1 MTFVPSCGAERV
13 KNEERKMLQVFVCV
27 CVYRA
32 TLTLSEWVSGLELA
46 LVLLWDWACPS
57 WDVRV
62 ATLAF
67 NWATSVTEQ
76 WASVCESVSFS
87 SRTETYLKRN
97 SFSKRQL
104 LIRDDIYNNNNV
116 HPLPTLLWDTKL
128 YHTLKLLSTNRESY
142 FVFFFLLIIIHNCLE
157 SFYELVNLYNVIYEE
172 RIFTRK

>member
-1 MTFVPSCGAERV
+1 MKSRRCF
-13 KNEERKMLQVFVCV
+13 KYLFVCV
-27 CVYRA
+27 CIA

-67 NWATSVTEQ
+67 NWATSVTER

-87 SRTETYLKRN
+87 SRTETYLNGN

-104 LIRDDIYNNNNV
+104 LIRDDIYTNKNV
-116 HPLPTLLWDTKL
+116 HPLPTLPWDTKL
-128 YHTLKLLSTNRESY
+128 YHTLKLLSRLQIENLLW
-142 FVFFFLLIIIHNCLE
+142 FFLLIIIRNCLE